1 MQPAHTK
8 RRLSAVQL
16 RAPANPPYRGRIQRL
31 VEAAERL
38 GIVRALRSL
47 HDRGQPSLT
56 ILAYHRVMPTD
67 ALESYPFDPELISAT
82 PVQFELQMRYL
93 RRHLNPVALSDVLAH
108 LAGRTT
114 LPPAAVAVTF
124 DDGFTD
130 TYRYA
135 FPILKRY
142 SIPATLFLT
151 TGNVDSGEPFW
162 FELVAYLTFRVE
174 PHALELE
181 NSNQR
186 FPSGPSLPERA
197 GSLRQLHEILKGLPN
212 TLRADTIARWS
223 RRFAQ
228 LIAHGALG
236 HSRPI
241 TWMQVREMQAAGFEF
256 GSHTVT
262 HPNLTQLSDSELNW
276 ELTESKRV
284 IEERLQS
291 SVDLLAYPIGT
302 ASAYNARVVAA
313 AERSG
318 FQLAATYIAGANP
331 VGQLKRYELRRHGIG
346 LGTTPR
352 YFRALTSLPF
362 WVD

>member
-1 MQPAHTK
+1 MQPAPFK
-8 RRLSAVQL
+8 RRSRIVQL
-16 RAPANPPYRGRIQRL
+16 RAPADPPYRGRIQRL
-31 VEAAERL
+31 AEAAERL

-47 HDRGQPSLT
+47 HDRGQPTLT

-67 ALESYPFDPELISAT
+67 ALDGYPFDPELISAT
-82 PVQFELQMRYL
+82 PTQFESQMLYL
-93 RRHLNPVALSDVLAH
+93 RRHMNPVALSDLQAH
-108 LAGRTT
+108 LAGKAS

-151 TGNVDSGEPFW
+151 TGNVDSGAPFW
-162 FELVAYLTFRVE
+162 FELVAYLAFRVD
-174 PHALELE
+174 PHTLELE
-181 NSNQR
+181 GSNQG
-186 FPSGPSLPERA
+186 FPSGPTLLERTR
-197 GSLRQLHEILKGLPN
+197 SLRQMHEILKGLPN
-212 TLRADTIARWS
+212 ALRADTLARWG
-223 RRFAQ
+223 RRFAP

-241 TWMQVREMQAAGFEF
+241 TWEQVREMAASGMQF

-262 HPNLTQLSDSELNW
+262 HPNLTQMGEAELDW
-276 ELTESKRV
+276 ELSESKRV
-284 IEERLQS
+284 LEERLQS

-302 ASAYNARVVAA
+302 ASAFNARVTAA
-313 AERSG
+313 AERAG

-331 VGQLKRYELRRHGIG
+331 LRELKRYELRRHGIG
-346 LGTTPR
+346 LGTTTR

-362 WVD
+362 WLD